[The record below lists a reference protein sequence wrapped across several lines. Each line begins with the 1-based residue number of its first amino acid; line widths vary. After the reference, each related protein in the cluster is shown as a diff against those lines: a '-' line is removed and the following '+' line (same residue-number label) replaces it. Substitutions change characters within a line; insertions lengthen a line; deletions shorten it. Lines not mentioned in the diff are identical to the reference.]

1 MTDQYEK
8 EIIEKLSRIEMAQKA
23 FETQNKAEH
32 QQIMAS
38 ITELK
43 SDGKDTRTT
52 NGVQNERLVELETAF
67 QSHIEEDKRDRSA
80 FMWRFGII
88 ITLIVFGGDLITK
101 FFGM

>member
-1 MTDQYEK
+1 MNEYEK
-8 EIIEKLSRIEMAQKA
+8 EIIERLQRIETLQ
-23 FETQNKAEH
+23 ETIEERNRAEH
-32 QQIMAS
+32 QEIMAS
-38 ITELK
+38 IKELR
-43 SDGKDTRTT
+43 DNDTNTANM

-67 QSHIEEDKRDRSA
+67 QNHVEEETREKSA